1 MKTYTR
7 ILAVAMAAGLVAAC
21 SGTGQISHMPVK
33 GGAFETGLRDGYVKL
48 ADSEYDQT
56 DFGSGA
62 AFADRARAAAM
73 GKPTAPEAIAARKLV
88 APHLAELTAARAQL
102 ADALG
107 KGAAK
112 NKPAD
117 AARAQVSFDCW
128 MEQAEENIQPEDIR
142 ACRDRFAAAM
152 KTLGVAVAKPAAK
165 KPAKKMVTTPYVVY
179 FDFNSARLNKAALAG
194 LDFLK
199 SVVKKD
205 AKITITGFADRSGD
219 FDYNNILATKRA
231 RAVENWLSKAGF
243 SVSDATIYGEERP
256 AVATKDGAREAL
268 NRRVEIAVT
277 Q

>member
-1 MKTYTR
+1 
-7 ILAVAMAAGLVAAC
+7 
-21 SGTGQISHMPVK
+21 
-33 GGAFETGLRDGYVKL
+33 
-48 ADSEYDQT
+48 
-56 DFGSGA
+56 
-62 AFADRARAAAM
+62 M

-256 AVATKDGAREAL
+256 AVAPNAFAAPVLSAAAAAGSVSSGPPSACRP
-268 NRRVEIAVT
+268 VSIASVVWRAMT
-277 Q
+277 ASSSCWSIGLAT